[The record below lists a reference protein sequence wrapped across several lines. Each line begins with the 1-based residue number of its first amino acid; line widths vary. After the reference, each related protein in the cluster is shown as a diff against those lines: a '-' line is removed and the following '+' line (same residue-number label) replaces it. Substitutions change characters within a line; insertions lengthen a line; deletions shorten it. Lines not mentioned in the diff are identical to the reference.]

1 MTNDFTDIYLT
12 KNWAV
17 GPVADKL
24 SIVMKVEETKTRN
37 STKKLLKRQNIC
49 ILLVDILDSFN
60 IE

>member
-17 GPVADKL
+17 GSAADKL
-24 SIVMKVEETKTRN
+24 SIVMKVVETKSRN

-49 ILLVDILDSFN
+49 ILLVEILDSFN